1 MQRQRLGGEKF
12 KDLHKSGAMKEE
24 KHFETPE
31 IWSTTFFFLA
41 FEMA

>member
-12 KDLHKSGAMKEE
+12 KDLNQARWKEE
-24 KHFETPE
+24 KHFEPPE
-31 IWSTTFFFLA
+31 IWSTTIFFLA